1 MFLFPSEGGAYP
13 PDASEGRSQ
22 LKLGPWDKT
31 SDINVST
38 KGLSGCKMDGSSE
51 QRSKICENPDISK
64 APADISFE
72 MKVALGRKNDYY
84 LTGYRQPWIRGASS
98 GTEIIRGT

>member
-1 MFLFPSEGGAYP
+1 
-13 PDASEGRSQ
+13 
-22 LKLGPWDKT
+22 
-31 SDINVST
+31 
-38 KGLSGCKMDGSSE
+38 MDGSSE

-64 APADISFE
+64 AQADISFE

-98 GTEIIRGT
+98 GTEIIRGTQAAWEKAIRQRENVFG